1 MNINPIKTKRDY
13 NDTLAR
19 IEDLMEAEFNTPEG
33 DELDVLTTLVENYE
47 EKAFP
52 IEALDPI
59 EFLKNAMEFR
69 GHSPADLSKLLKSR
83 SRASEL
89 LAKKRAL
96 SIGHIRI
103 INKAWKIP
111 IEPLVQEY
119 ELQT

>member
-1 MNINPIKTKRDY
+1 MNINPIKTQRDY
-13 NDTLAR
+13 NNALAR

-47 EKAFP
+47 GKAFP
-52 IEALDPI
+52 IEVLDPI

-69 GHSPADLSKLLKSR
+69 GHSPADLSKLLNSR

-103 INKAWKIP
+103 INKAWNIP
-111 IEPLVQEY
+111 AEPLLQEY